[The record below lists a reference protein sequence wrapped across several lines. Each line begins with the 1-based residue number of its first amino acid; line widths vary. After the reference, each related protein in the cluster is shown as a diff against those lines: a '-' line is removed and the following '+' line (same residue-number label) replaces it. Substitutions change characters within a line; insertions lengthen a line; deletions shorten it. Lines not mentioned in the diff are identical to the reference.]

1 MKINGVDK
9 LKYLESMI
17 QPYKKKNKK
26 KYFLEQFLDGSGN
39 ELKIN
44 FGN

>member
-1 MKINGVDK
+1 MKINDDDK

-26 KYFLEQFLDGSGN
+26 RNNLF
-39 ELKIN
+39 
-44 FGN
+44 